1 MQFDGT
7 TLHGILLHQ
16 AEPVLVID
24 ATGRTCTMPGPAAAR
39 MLADDM
45 VGVGNR
51 RRIRFVKPCD
61 STVAN
66 ARRRRADVKAVVQ
79 QHVVEH
85 DSRLD
90 PVHRNTQSRG
100 AKLWVPQPTRARTGQ
115 GGRIVKLRF
124 EKN

>member
-1 MQFDGT
+1 MQFEGT
-7 TLHGILLHQ
+7 ALHRILLHQ
-16 AEPVLVID
+16 AGPVLVID
-24 ATGRTCTMPGPAAAR
+24 VTGGSHTMPGPVAAR

-61 STVAN
+61 TTMAD
-66 ARRRRADVKAVVQ
+66 ARQRNADVKAVVQ

-90 PVHRNTQSRG
+90 PVHRNPQGRG
-100 AKLWVPQPTRARTGQ
+100 AKLWKPQPKRARTGQ
-115 GGRIVKLRF
+115 GGRIVRLLF
-124 EKN
+124 ERN

>member
-1 MQFDGT
+1 MQFEGA

-24 ATGRTCTMPGPAAAR
+24 ATGRTCTMPGPVAAR
-39 MLADDM
+39 MLGDDM

-61 STVAN
+61 ITVAN
-66 ARRRRADVKAVVQ
+66 ARQRKSDVKAVVQ

-90 PVHRNTQSRG
+90 PVHRNPQGRG
-100 AKLWVPQPTRARTGQ
+100 AKLWQPQHTRARTGQ
-115 GGRIVKLRF
+115 GGGIVRLLF